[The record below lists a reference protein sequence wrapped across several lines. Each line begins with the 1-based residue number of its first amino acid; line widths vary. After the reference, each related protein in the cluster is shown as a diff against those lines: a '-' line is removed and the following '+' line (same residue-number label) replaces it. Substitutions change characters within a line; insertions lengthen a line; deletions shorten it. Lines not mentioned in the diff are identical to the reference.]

1 MSKTLDEIHR
11 IREKIYEE
19 EKNLNTEEILRK
31 IRTES
36 EEFMKKHNLELK
48 RWEREILRVES

>member
-11 IREKIYEE
+11 IRENIYEE
-19 EKNLNTEEILRK
+19 EKNLNTQEILKK

-36 EEFMKKHNLELK
+36 EEFMKKHNLKL
-48 RWEREILRVES
+48 RRRERELIKMH